1 MKARRGRA
9 REDPLSQ
16 SSSPAEQTHGG
27 NVMIIAPLFED
38 SFLRL
43 VAVGIHFTALLEKA
57 RSAPLRSRPLSEIHF
72 PCDARPDIVRA

>member
-16 SSSPAEQTHGG
+16 SSSPAEQTHGR
-27 NVMIIAPLFED
+27 NVMIIAPLFEGFED

-57 RSAPLRSRPLSEIHF
+57 RSAPP
-72 PCDARPDIVRA
+72 AV